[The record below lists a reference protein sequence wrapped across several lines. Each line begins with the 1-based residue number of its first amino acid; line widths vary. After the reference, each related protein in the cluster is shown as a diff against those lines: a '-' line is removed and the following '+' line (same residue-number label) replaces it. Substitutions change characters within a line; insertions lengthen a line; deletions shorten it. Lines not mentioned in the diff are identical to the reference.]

1 MMGKLY
7 DPELLNAK
15 IGAYRTGTVAALK
28 QADTLLGQAKMRRR
42 QLSQMMI
49 AYDHATSKRRIAAGQ
64 YIISKK
70 IDGEF
75 TCMLWRDSP
84 NGGEVCSLNPYGTVR
99 AGAPF
104 HDEFARAMAKSGVKS
119 AMIGGELYVNR
130 TDLKR
135 TRVHDVCRI
144 ARAPETADDVASL
157 NFAAFAVYDLDGVDM
172 VMQPVEQLAKIRQLF
187 NGGTRV
193 HSMETVE
200 GSEADIQ
207 AKFQQWVITD
217 GGEGVVARSEKF
229 GWYKIKPRHTLDVA
243 VIGYSH
249 GIEDRASM
257 LHSLLL
263 ALVREDGTYH
273 TVGRTGGGFSDEQ
286 RLSMPGELAPLVAES
301 TYAEVNSDR
310 VAYKMLKPGLV
321 AEISCLDIISE
332 TSDGSTIDRMVIEW
346 NANTSSWSGVRRLP
360 FASIISP
367 QFERLRTDKLPCFE
381 DTGPSQLTRIVE
393 LPDDAVGVAGL
404 HLPKAEVIK
413 RAVATKELKG
423 KVMVRKLLLWKTNKE
438 QLSPDYPA
446 YVLLLTDFSPNR
458 KTPLERDIRVSASLE
473 QIEQYWTTWSTE
485 NFVKGWVMK

>member
-1 MMGKLY
+1 
-7 DPELLNAK
+7 
-15 IGAYRTGTVAALK
+15 
-28 QADTLLGQAKMRRR
+28 
-42 QLSQMMI
+42 
-49 AYDHATSKRRIAAGQ
+49 
-64 YIISKK
+64 
-70 IDGEF
+70 
-75 TCMLWRDSP
+75 
-84 NGGEVCSLNPYGTVR
+84 
-99 AGAPF
+99 
-104 HDEFARAMAKSGVKS
+104 
-119 AMIGGELYVNR
+119 
-130 TDLKR
+130 
-135 TRVHDVCRI
+135 
-144 ARAPETADDVASL
+144 
-157 NFAAFAVYDLDGVDM
+157 
-172 VMQPVEQLAKIRQLF
+172 
-187 NGGTRV
+187 
-193 HSMETVE
+193 VE

-207 AKFQQWVITD
+207 AKFQQWVITE

-229 GWYKIKPRHTLDVA
+229 GWYKIKPRHSIDVA

-249 GIEDRASM
+249 GIEDRADM

-263 ALVREDGTYH
+263 GLVREDGTYH
-273 TVGRTGGGFSDEQ
+273 VIGRTGGGFSDEQ
-286 RLSMPGELAPLVAES
+286 RLTMPVELSKLVATS

-346 NANTSSWSGVRRLP
+346 NAATSSWAGVRRLP

-393 LPDDAVGVAGL
+393 LPDDAVGVTGL

-413 RAVATKELKG
+413 RAIATKELKG

-458 KTPLERDIRVSASLE
+458 KTPLEREIRVSASLE
-473 QIEQYWTTWSTE
+473 QIETYWTTWSTE